1 MQLTSPSPASFEDLS
16 SSSDSSSLSSLSIGH
31 GAVVHVWYPGSREV
45 SGPRQ
50 AIASARAF
58 GAHMD
63 VARLWAAQ
71 TRIERQEAGEVAGAS
86 FDGRALDAFQSYV
99 SAALAFNIKR
109 AGILYGRWVE
119 GESSSEAAASASGEA
134 SVDRADET
142 SPSSSAGGKPTAFV
156 EAILEPP
163 QRGTPDSVSI
173 ERGSE
178 TERHADRLAEAF
190 GWSKVGWIFTF
201 SSKEREYILS
211 AEEACQVAAWQAE
224 LGDRAVTALVAPVE
238 DEDTGVVES
247 HVEAFQ
253 VSKQCVQLYK
263 DGWFANE
270 APRDD
275 AEETQGAAQSDASQE
290 SPAAAKAGGG
300 PRNPLANKERKT
312 VFSGATISGKR
323 VEIDAASAGAFGT
336 ALEAAHDPAAAG
348 GDGDAG
354 LRLSGPKGPAKAAG
368 AASSAASG
376 GSTPSP
382 TSLPAN
388 QRGVLLPKDPRDP
401 GKRQPVMVAG
411 KDASEIDTDYVLVP
425 VPILDHEGPLASSF
439 PAENRLLPRGRA
451 ELRAALNRSPATAP
465 QGPLADFHLLLYLA
479 EQPAFGIEEACRVAK
494 TIREGGEPGEGDLF
508 IAKAIA
514 EQ

>member
-1 MQLTSPSPASFEDLS
+1 MVQ
-16 SSSDSSSLSSLSIGH
+16 
-31 GAVVHVWYPGSREV
+31 VWYPGSREV

-50 AIASARAF
+50 AIASARPF

-71 TRIERQEAGEVAGAS
+71 TRIERQESGAVAGAS

-119 GESSSEAAASASGEA
+119 GDDQEGDGGADGTPMEMERGSGDAGDDKKETAGAGAAEAK
-134 SVDRADET
+134 
-142 SPSSSAGGKPTAFV
+142 KPTAFV

-178 TERHADRLAEAF
+178 VERHADRLAEAF

-201 SSKEREYILS
+201 SNKEREYILS

-238 DEDTGVVES
+238 DEETGAVES

-253 VSKQCVQLYK
+253 VSAQCVELYK
-263 DGWFANE
+263 AGWFAAD
-270 APRDD
+270 APKDADD
-275 AEETQGAAQSDASQE
+275 GDAGAAEAAS
-290 SPAAAKAGGG
+290 GG
-300 PRNPLANKERKT
+300 PSAARSGPLNPLTKDRKT

-323 VEIDAASAGAFGT
+323 VEIDAASAGAFGS
-336 ALEAAHDPAAAG
+336 ALKAAQDPEAAAAG
-348 GDGDAG
+348 DLG
-354 LRLSGPKGPAKAAG
+354 LRLSGPKGPAAG
-368 AASSAASG
+368 ASG
-376 GSTPSP
+376 EEAPSP
-382 TSLPAN
+382 ASLPSN
-388 QRGVLLPKDPRDP
+388 QRGILLPKDPREP
-401 GKRQPVMVAG
+401 GRRQPVMVAG

-451 ELRAALNRSPATAP
+451 ELRAALNRSPAP
-465 QGPLADFHLLLYLA
+465 SPLGPLADFHLLLYLA